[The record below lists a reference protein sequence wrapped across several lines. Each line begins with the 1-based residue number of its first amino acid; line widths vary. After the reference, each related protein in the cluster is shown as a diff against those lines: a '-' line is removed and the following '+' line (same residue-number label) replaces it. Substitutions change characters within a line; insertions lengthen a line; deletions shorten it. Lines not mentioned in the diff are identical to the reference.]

1 MLTFASANIAT
12 FICFTVL
19 FATASSLASTCVHN
33 RGADIHSRNG
43 GGRDRVP
50 DCGTDNVAGLQSSD
64 GDPDGGPD
72 DVAGM
77 QNPSGG
83 PTSSVVL
90 TNETMHG
97 G

>member
-1 MLTFASANIAT
+1 MRRL
-12 FICFTVL
+12 C
-19 FATASSLASTCVHN
+19 
-33 RGADIHSRNG
+33 RNG

-83 PTSSVVL
+83 PDVQCCPH
-90 TNETMHG
+90 ETIE
-97 G
+97 

>member
-1 MLTFASANIAT
+1 MLTLAAANIAT

-19 FATASSLASTCVHN
+19 FATASSPLASTSVQN
-33 RGADIHSRNG
+33 QSGPDINGRNSG
-43 GGRDRVP
+43 GPNRVP

-64 GDPDGGPD
+64 GDPDGGPN

-83 PTSSVVL
+83 PDVQCCPH
-90 TNETMHG
+90 ETIE
-97 G
+97 